1 MTTYTVTVT
10 REENLWVADASS
22 GAVGP
27 AAMDYEHLAELH
39 DDMPSFLADLLGV
52 DENDVV
58 IEYRYVVNERDVT
71 DELGHLLDTERRLHD
86 VTAEREQARRET
98 LAAMAA
104 AGVSQRVIADALGV
118 SHQRVNQLVN
128 S

>member
-22 GAVGP
+22 DAVGP